1 MDKEDVVYIYTM
13 DYHSPIKKNKIF
25 PFETTWINIEGVKF
39 SEMSQLEKDKYYMIS
54 LMWNLK
60 NKIH

>member
-13 DYHSPIKKNKIF
+13 DYHSPIKKNKIL
-25 PFETTWINIEGVKF
+25 PFKTTWINTEGVKF

-54 LMWNLK
+54 LRCRT
-60 NKIH
+60 